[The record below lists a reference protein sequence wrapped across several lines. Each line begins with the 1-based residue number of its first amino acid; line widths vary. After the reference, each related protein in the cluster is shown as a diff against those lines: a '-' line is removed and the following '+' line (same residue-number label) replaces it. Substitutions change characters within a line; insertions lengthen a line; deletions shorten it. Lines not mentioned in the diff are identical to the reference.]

1 MLLVNFM
8 GSPGCGKS
16 TTAAG
21 AFFELK
27 CQGWNVELI
36 TEYTKELIIKG
47 DADTLADEL
56 LVFAEKYRR
65 VAMMKDVDIVITDSP
80 LLNSVIYGGA
90 QFGDAAVSF
99 YKEVA
104 ASFDNLYFFL
114 NRKGEY
120 VPFGRMSDEAD
131 AQEHGQ
137 ALFEMMFDEGIG
149 LKIFDNV
156 GGAMTP
162 IVDTIKTEAKKR
174 GYVPFF

>member
-8 GSPGCGKS
+8 GAPGCGKS

-27 CQGWNVELI
+27 RQGWNVELI

-80 LLNSVIYGGA
+80 LLNSIIYGGA
-90 QFGDAAVSF
+90 QFGQSAEDFYHDVS
-99 YKEVA
+99 

-114 NRKGEY
+114 RSTRDY
-120 VPFGRMSDEAD
+120 VAFGRMPDKEGAEAKGTELLQLMQSYGIPCH
-131 AQEHGQ
+131 ASGTTGQ
-137 ALFEMMFDEGIG
+137 D
-149 LKIFDNV
+149 
-156 GGAMTP
+156 MTQ

>member
-47 DADTLADEL
+47 DADTLAD
-56 LVFAEKYRR
+56 
-65 VAMMKDVDIVITDSP
+65 ITDSP